1 MILNKSSMSVTEKEA
16 MIAQVD
22 AALESVRP
30 HLAADGGNVEVVDIT
45 DDNIVKVK
53 WLGNCQN
60 CSMSYMTMKA
70 GLEQT
75 IKGRLPQ
82 ISGVEAVN
90 GL

>member
-1 MILNKSSMSVTEKEA
+1 MSVTEKEA

-22 AALESVRP
+22 AALESVLP
-30 HLAADGGNVEVVDIT
+30 HLAADCGNVEVVDIT

-53 WLGNCQN
+53 WLGNCQS

-75 IKGRLPQ
+75 IKGRMPH

-90 GL
+90 GM

>member
-1 MILNKSSMSVTEKEA
+1 MSVTEKEA

>member
-1 MILNKSSMSVTEKEA
+1 MSVTEKEA

-53 WLGNCQN
+53 WLGNCQS

-75 IKGRLPQ
+75 IKGRMPH
-82 ISGVEAVN
+82 ISGVEAIN
-90 GL
+90 GM

>member
-82 ISGVEAVN
+82 ISGVEAIN

>member
-1 MILNKSSMSVTEKEA
+1 MSVTEKEA
-16 MIAQVD
+16 MIEQVD
-22 AALESVRP
+22 AALESIRP
-30 HLAADGGNVEVVDIT
+30 HLAADGGDVEVVDIT

-53 WLGNCQN
+53 WLGNCRS

-75 IKGRLPQ
+75 IKGRMPH

-90 GL
+90 GI

>member
-1 MILNKSSMSVTEKEA
+1 MSVTEKEA

-75 IKGRLPQ
+75 IKGRMPH
-82 ISGVEAVN
+82 ISGVEAIN
-90 GL
+90 GM

>member
-1 MILNKSSMSVTEKEA
+1 MSVTEKEA

-53 WLGNCQN
+53 SLGSCQS

-75 IKGRLPQ
+75 IKGRMPH

-90 GL
+90 GM

>member
-1 MILNKSSMSVTEKEA
+1 MSVTEKEA

-22 AALESVRP
+22 AALESIRP

-45 DDNIVKVK
+45 DDNIVQVK
-53 WLGNCQN
+53 WLGNCQS

-75 IKGRLPQ
+75 IKGRMPH

-90 GL
+90 GI

>member
-1 MILNKSSMSVTEKEA
+1 MSVTEKEA

-45 DDNIVKVK
+45 DDHIVKVK
-53 WLGNCQN
+53 WLGNCQG

-75 IKGRLPQ
+75 IKGRMPH
-82 ISGVEAVN
+82 ISGVEAIN
-90 GL
+90 GM

>member
-1 MILNKSSMSVTEKEA
+1 MSVTEKEA

-45 DDNIVKVK
+45 DDHIVKVK
-53 WLGNCQN
+53 WLGNCQS

-75 IKGRLPQ
+75 IKGRMPH
-82 ISGVEAVN
+82 ISGVEAIN
-90 GL
+90 GM

>member
-1 MILNKSSMSVTEKEA
+1 MSVTEKEA

-22 AALESVRP
+22 AALESIRP
-30 HLAADGGNVEVVDIT
+30 HLAADGGDVEVVDIT

-53 WLGNCQN
+53 WLGNCRS

-75 IKGRLPQ
+75 IKGRMPH

-90 GL
+90 GI

>member
-1 MILNKSSMSVTEKEA
+1 MSVTEKEA

-30 HLAADGGNVEVVDIT
+30 HLAADGGDVEVVDIT
-45 DDNIVKVK
+45 DDNVVKVK
-53 WLGNCQN
+53 WLGNCQS

-75 IKGRLPQ
+75 IKGRMPH

-90 GL
+90 GM

>member
-1 MILNKSSMSVTEKEA
+1 MSVTEKEA

-82 ISGVEAVN
+82 ISGVEAIN

>member
-1 MILNKSSMSVTEKEA
+1 MSVTEREA

-53 WLGNCQN
+53 WLGNCQS

-75 IKGRLPQ
+75 IKGRMPH

-90 GL
+90 GM

>member
-1 MILNKSSMSVTEKEA
+1 MSVTEKEA

-45 DDNIVKVK
+45 DDHIVKVK
-53 WLGNCQN
+53 WLGNCQG

-75 IKGRLPQ
+75 IKGRMPH
-82 ISGVEAVN
+82 ISGVEAIN
-90 GL
+90 GI

>member
-1 MILNKSSMSVTEKEA
+1 MSVTEKEA

-53 WLGNCQN
+53 WLGNCQS

-75 IKGRLPQ
+75 IKGRMPH

-90 GL
+90 GI

>member
-1 MILNKSSMSVTEKEA
+1 MSVTEKEA

-45 DDNIVKVK
+45 DDNIVKAK

-75 IKGRLPQ
+75 IKGRMPH
-82 ISGVEAVN
+82 ISGVEAIN
-90 GL
+90 GM

>member
-1 MILNKSSMSVTEKEA
+1 M
-16 MIAQVD
+16 AQVD
-22 AALESVRP
+22 AALEDVRP

-53 WLGNCQN
+53 WLGNCEG

-75 IKGRLPQ
+75 IKGRLPA
-82 ISGVEAVN
+82 ILGVEAIN
-90 GL
+90 GN